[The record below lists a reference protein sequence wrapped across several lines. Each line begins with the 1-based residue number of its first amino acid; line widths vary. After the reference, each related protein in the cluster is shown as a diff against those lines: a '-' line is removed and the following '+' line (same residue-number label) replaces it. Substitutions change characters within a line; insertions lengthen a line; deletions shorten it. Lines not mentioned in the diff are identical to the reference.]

1 MFFKIYVK
9 RNVLM
14 FFFLIYFS
22 VLFREN
28 KRLANK
34 LTKDELT
41 SLKTYINDR
50 LIQENQQL
58 IFEYN
63 ALQSSYNATLGELR
77 QTVETLQK
85 ELLFKNDIIH
95 NYKSSEENL
104 SSVYKKRGDRLE
116 KRHSILLEDH
126 EANTE
131 TVKLFELRANNLQN
145 ELEDYQQK
153 VEEQTKVIEDSG
165 ETIKRLQESQDNVIN
180 SEKLAKDLLKVKLTV
195 DDKEREFQRLKRQ
208 NEELSQQI
216 ETYKTKCSSVQQ
228 KMEKMQEDF
237 QNQTKDF
244 RSKCESVAQLQY
256 QIDLEKKKTSD
267 LQKELHVLQEDIGIS
282 RNNQSEP
289 NSTRNN
295 RDFSSYK
302 AESMRSQIQLLEGR
316 VKLVEERLSLY
327 RTSVRD
333 ATKEVGIISKDCKHL
348 EQLVDR
354 LVVHESTEIEKM
366 LLELRK
372 STETRRCVLEESID
386 GVNKQAPA
394 IISRDAVEIRA
405 EVTTLKKQA
414 EVGKL
419 NDVIMRCSRL
429 FPRIEA
435 CERAQFDKIVNRQWK
450 ESATPPR
457 QVAKPRKSI
466 DHTNTTFSGLPK
478 KPPVVPLLLRSKT
491 QNGNLSLWKRKH
503 SVSMDSVL
511 VSPTLIDLSVSA
523 SPSPRPTLD
532 TRART
537 FFPPGRP
544 LSAFS
549 NSSVGKQSQ

>member
-1 MFFKIYVK
+1 MNGLPGIE
-9 RNVLM
+9 
-14 FFFLIYFS
+14 

-34 LTKDELT
+34 LTKDELR

-58 IFEYN
+58 IFEYT
-63 ALQSSYNATLGELR
+63 ALQSSHNASLGELR

-85 ELLFKNDIIH
+85 ELSFKNEIIH
-95 NYKSSEENL
+95 NYKSSDDNL

-116 KRHSILLEDH
+116 KRHSVLLEDH
-126 EANTE
+126 EANRE

-153 VEEQTKVIEDSG
+153 VEEQAKVIEDS
-165 ETIKRLQESQDNVIN
+165 EEAIKRLQESQDNVIN
-180 SEKLAKDLLKVKLTV
+180 SEKLAKDLLKVKIAG

-289 NSTRNN
+289 NSIRSN

-302 AESMRSQIQLLEGR
+302 AESMRSQIQFLEGR
-316 VKLVEERLSLY
+316 VKLIEERLSLY

-333 ATKEVGIISKDCKHL
+333 ATKEVGTISKDCKRL

-366 LLELRK
+366 LLELRE
-372 STETRRCVLEESID
+372 STETRRCVLEEFID
-386 GVNKQAPA
+386 DVYKQAPA
-394 IISRDAVEIRA
+394 IISRDAVEIRVDVA
-405 EVTTLKKQA
+405 TLKKQA

-419 NDVIMRCSRL
+419 NDIIMRCSRL

-435 CERAQFDKIVNRQWK
+435 CEKAQFGNSDKIANRQWK

-457 QVAKPRKSI
+457 HVAKPRKSI
-466 DHTNTTFSGLPK
+466 DHTNTTFSGLPM

-491 QNGNLSLWKRKH
+491 QNGYLPPWKRKH

-511 VSPTLIDLSVSA
+511 VSPTLIDLSVSP
-523 SPSPRPTLD
+523 SPSPRPTID

-549 NSSVGKQSQ
+549 NSSIGKQSQ

>member
-1 MFFKIYVK
+1 MNGLPGIE
-9 RNVLM
+9 
-14 FFFLIYFS
+14 

-34 LTKDELT
+34 LTKDELR

-58 IFEYN
+58 IFEYT
-63 ALQSSYNATLGELR
+63 ALQSSHNASLGELR

-85 ELLFKNDIIH
+85 ELSFKNEIIH
-95 NYKSSEENL
+95 NYKSSDENL

-116 KRHSILLEDH
+116 KRHSVLLEDH
-126 EANTE
+126 EANRE

-153 VEEQTKVIEDSG
+153 VEEQAKVIEDS
-165 ETIKRLQESQDNVIN
+165 EEAIKRLQESQDNVIN
-180 SEKLAKDLLKVKLTV
+180 SEKLAKDLLKVKIAG

-244 RSKCESVAQLQY
+244 RSKCESVAHLQY

-289 NSTRNN
+289 NSIRSN

-302 AESMRSQIQLLEGR
+302 AESMRSQIQFLEGR
-316 VKLVEERLSLY
+316 VKLIEERLSLY

-333 ATKEVGIISKDCKHL
+333 ATKEVGTISKDCKRL

-366 LLELRK
+366 LLELRE
-372 STETRRCVLEESID
+372 STETRRCVLEEFIND
-386 GVNKQAPA
+386 VYKQAPA
-394 IISRDAVEIRA
+394 IIARDAVEIRVDVA
-405 EVTTLKKQA
+405 TLKKQA

-419 NDVIMRCSRL
+419 NDIIMRCSRL

-435 CERAQFDKIVNRQWK
+435 CEKAQFGNSDKIANRQWK

-457 QVAKPRKSI
+457 HVAKPRKSI
-466 DHTNTTFSGLPK
+466 DHTNTTFSGLPM

-491 QNGNLSLWKRKH
+491 QNGYLPPWKRKH

-511 VSPTLIDLSVSA
+511 VSPTLIDLSVSP
-523 SPSPRPTLD
+523 SPSPRPTID

-549 NSSVGKQSQ
+549 NSSIGKQSQ